1 MTPSEVL
8 QLLAN
13 WQREGDTWASD
24 DLQIEVQRLLPCQGN
39 PIQSEVVSFYNLY
52 NPEDKFYLYWL
63 YEVAFVGD
71 KALGRTGAQNGIP
84 FSLNY
89 EQLLP
94 DELPKPDEHV
104 RLMGEIK
111 DFRFII
117 SAR

>member
-13 WQREGDTWASD
+13 WQRERDTWAAY

-39 PIQSEVVSFYNLY
+39 PIQPEVVSFYNLY

-63 YEVAFVGD
+63 YEVAFVG
-71 KALGRTGAQNGIP
+71 ALGRTGAQNGIP
-84 FSLNY
+84 LSLNY
-89 EQLLP
+89 EQYSIT
-94 DELPKPDEHV
+94 DELTKPDEHV